1 MAVAGDQRVMSTALD
16 LARADFDSGG
26 WSRAYERFSALD
38 RDKPLGPGDLE
49 RLAVAAQLV
58 GEDEVSASSWERAH
72 LRLLEL
78 GEVARSVRCAF
89 WLASALFSR
98 GEMAR
103 GGGWIGR
110 AQRLLDDHD
119 LDCVERGFMLI
130 PRSLANLEQGNPS
143 EAHRL
148 SQEAIAVGQRFGE
161 IDLLTLGR
169 LVLGRALVEM
179 GRPAEGLPLLDE
191 AMVAVTTEEVSPI
204 VAGRAYCAMVLV
216 CQKAFDMRRAHEW
229 TAALSDWC
237 DRQPDMVPFRG
248 QCLVHR
254 SEVMQWHGE
263 WRDAL
268 SEAERARDR
277 LSDPPGQPAIGMA
290 LYQLGELYRLR
301 GDFAEAEAA
310 YREASRHGHD
320 PQPGLANLRLMQGQ
334 VDVAEASIRRVLD
347 EHGDHVTRTKVL
359 GSCVEIMLA
368 AGDVDTAAAA
378 ADELQGIAA
387 KVGAPFLLASALHA
401 RGAVSLDRGD
411 PRAALDALR
420 TACAEWAKL
429 EAPYEHARS
438 RVLAAFVYRALGDID
453 TAELEADAARRTFEQ
468 LGAAPDAAQLEAHF
482 PSALRPVAGDL
493 TARQVEVLALVAAG
507 RTNRE
512 IAEELVVSEHTV
524 RRHLQNIFAKV
535 GVRSRAAAT
544 AFAYEHRL
552 V

>member
-1 MAVAGDQRVMSTALD
+1 MSTVLD
-16 LARADFDSGG
+16 AARGDFDSGA
-26 WSRAYERFSALD
+26 WSRAYERFAAAD
-38 RDKPLGPGDLE
+38 RDEALGPDDLE
-49 RLAVAAQLV
+49 RLAVTAQLV

-72 LRLLEL
+72 LRLLQR
-78 GEVARSVRCAF
+78 GEIARAVRCAF
-89 WLASALFSR
+89 WLASGLFSR

-103 GGGWIGR
+103 AGGWMGR

-119 LDCVERGFMLI
+119 LDCAERGFMVI

-148 SQEAIAVGQRFGE
+148 SQEAIAIGQRFGE
-161 IDLLTLGR
+161 VDLLTLGR
-169 LVLGRALVEM
+169 LLLGRALVEM

-204 VAGRAYCAMVLV
+204 VAGLAYCVMVLV
-216 CQKAFDMRRAHEW
+216 CQKAFDFRRAHEW
-229 TAALSDWC
+229 TAALSEWC
-237 DRQPDMVPFRG
+237 ARQPDMVPFRG

-263 WRDAL
+263 WLDAL
-268 SEAERARDR
+268 NEARRARDR

-310 YREASRHGHD
+310 YKEASSHGHN

-334 VDVAEASIRRVLD
+334 VDVAEASIRAVLD
-347 EHGDHVTRTKVL
+347 DHGDYVTRTRVL

-368 AGDVDTAAAA
+368 AGDADTAAAA
-378 ADELQGIAA
+378 ADELEGIAA
-387 KVGAPFLLASALHA
+387 EVGAPFLLASALRG
-401 RGAVSLDRGD
+401 RGAVSLCRGD
-411 PRAALDALR
+411 FHAALHAVR
-420 TACAEWAKL
+420 AACAEWKKL

-438 RVLAAFVYRALGDID
+438 RVLAALASRALGDID
-453 TAELEADAARRTFEQ
+453 TAELEADAARRTFER
-468 LGAAPDAAQLEAHF
+468 LGAAPDAAHVEEQF
-482 PSALRPVAGDL
+482 PSSLRPVAGDL

-512 IAEELVVSEHTV
+512 IAAELVVSEHTV

-535 GVRSRAAAT
+535 DVRSRAAAT
-544 AFAYEHRL
+544 AFAYQHGL

>member
-1 MAVAGDQRVMSTALD
+1 MGTVLD
-16 LARADFDSGG
+16 AARADFDSGV
-26 WSRAYERFSALD
+26 WSGAYARFSAVD
-38 RDKPLGPGDLE
+38 RDEPLGPGDLE
-49 RLAVAAQLV
+49 HLAVAAQLV
-58 GEDEVSASSWERAH
+58 GEDEVSATSWERAH

-78 GEVARSVRCAF
+78 GEVARAVRCAF
-89 WLASALFSR
+89 WLASGLFSR

-110 AQRLLDDHD
+110 AQRLLDEHD
-119 LDCVERGFMLI
+119 LDCVERGFMLV
-130 PRSLANLEQGNPS
+130 PQALANLEKGNPS

-148 SQEAIAVGQRFGE
+148 SHEAIAVGQRFAE

-169 LVLGRALVEM
+169 LLQGRALVEM

-216 CQKAFDMRRAHEW
+216 CRKACDLRRAHEW
-229 TAALSDWC
+229 TAALSQWC

-254 SEVMQWHGE
+254 SEVMQSHGE
-263 WRDAL
+263 WPDAL

-277 LSDPPGQPAIGMA
+277 LSDPPGQPAMGMA

-301 GDFAEAEAA
+301 GDFAEAHAA
-310 YREASRHGHD
+310 YREASGYGHD
-320 PQPGLANLRLMQGQ
+320 PQPGLANLRLMQGE
-334 VDVAEASIRRVLD
+334 VDAAEASIRRVLD
-347 EHGDHVTRTKVL
+347 EHGDFVTRTKVL

-378 ADELQGIAA
+378 ADELDEIAA
-387 KVGAPFLLASALHA
+387 VAGAPFLRASALHG
-401 RGAVSLDRGD
+401 RGAVSLKRGD

-420 TACAEWAKL
+420 AACAEWAKL

-438 RVLAAFVYRALGDID
+438 RVLAALAYRALGDTD
-453 TAELEADAARRTFEQ
+453 TAELEAGAARRTFEQ
-468 LGAAPDAAQLEAHF
+468 LGAAPDATQLEAQF

-493 TARQVEVLALVAAG
+493 TARQVEVLGLVARG

-512 IAEELVVSEHTV
+512 IAEDLVVSEHTV
-524 RRHLQNIFAKV
+524 RRHLQNIFVKL
-535 GVRSRAAAT
+535 GVTSRTAAT
-544 AFAYEHRL
+544 AFAFEHGL

>member
-1 MAVAGDQRVMSTALD
+1 MSSALAD
-16 LARADFDSGG
+16 AARADFDNGV
-26 WSRAYERFSALD
+26 WSAAYQRFSAAD
-38 RDKPLGPGDLE
+38 RDDPLGPDDVE

-58 GEDEVSASSWERAH
+58 GEDEISASCWERAH
-72 LRLLEL
+72 LRLLER
-78 GEVARSVRCAF
+78 GEVARAVRCAF
-89 WLASALFSR
+89 WLASGLFSR
-98 GEMAR
+98 GETAR
-103 GGGWIGR
+103 GGGWVGR
-110 AQRLLDDHD
+110 AQRLLEDHD

-130 PRSLANLEQGNPS
+130 PRSLANLEQGNPR
-143 EAHRL
+143 EALRL
-148 SQEAIAVGQRFGE
+148 AQEAIALGQRFGE

-169 LVLGRALVEM
+169 LVQGRALVEM

-216 CQKAFDMRRAHEW
+216 CQKAFDLRRAHEW

-237 DRQPDMVPFRG
+237 DRQPDMMPFRG

-268 SEAERARDR
+268 TEAERARDR

-310 YREASRHGHD
+310 YREANRHGHE

-334 VDVAEASIRRVLD
+334 IDAAEASIRRVLD
-347 EHGDHVTRTKVL
+347 EHGDHVTRTKAL
-359 GSCVEIMLA
+359 GSCVDIMLA
-368 AGDVDTAAAA
+368 AGDTDTAAAA
-378 ADELQGIAA
+378 ADELNGIAA
-387 KVGAPFLLASALHA
+387 EVDAPFLLATAMRAS
-401 RGAVSLDRGD
+401 GAVCLARGD
-411 PRAALDALR
+411 PRGALDALR
-420 TACAEWAKL
+420 PACVEWAKL

-438 RVLAAFVYRALGDID
+438 GALAALAYRALGDLD

-468 LGAAPDAAQLEAHF
+468 LGALPDAAQLDALF
-482 PSALRPVAGDL
+482 PAAPRTGAGGL
-493 TARQVEVLALVAAG
+493 TSRQIQVLALVATG

-535 GVRSRAAAT
+535 GVTSRTAAT
-544 AFAYEHRL
+544 AFAYKHRL

>member
-1 MAVAGDQRVMSTALD
+1 MRTLLD
-16 LARADFDSGG
+16 SARADFDSGV
-26 WSRAYERFSALD
+26 WSGAYQRFSAAD
-38 RDKPLGPGDLE
+38 RDDPLGPDDLE
-49 RLAVAAQLV
+49 HLAVAAQLV
-58 GEDEVSASSWERAH
+58 GEDEISASCWERAH
-72 LRLLEL
+72 LQLLER
-78 GEVARSVRCAF
+78 GKVARAVRCAF
-89 WLASALFSR
+89 WLASGLFSR
-98 GEMAR
+98 GETAR
-103 GGGWIGR
+103 GGGWVGR
-110 AQRLLDDHD
+110 AQRLLEDHD

-130 PRSLANLEQGNPS
+130 PRSLANLAQGDPS

-148 SQEAIAVGQRFGE
+148 SHEAIAIGQRFGE

-169 LVLGRALVEM
+169 LVQGRALVEM
-179 GRPAEGLPLLDE
+179 GHPAEGLPLLDE

-216 CQKAFDMRRAHEW
+216 CQKAFDLRRAHEW

-263 WRDAL
+263 WLDAL
-268 SEAERARDR
+268 TEAERARDR
-277 LSDPPGQPAIGMA
+277 LSDPPGQPATGMA

-301 GDFAEAEAA
+301 GDFADAEAA
-310 YREASRHGHD
+310 YREASRHGHE
-320 PQPGLANLRLMQGQ
+320 PQPGLANLRLVQGQ
-334 VDVAEASIRRVLD
+334 VDAAEASIRLVLD

-359 GSCVEIMLA
+359 GSCVEIMIA
-368 AGDVDTAAAA
+368 AGDIDTAAAA
-378 ADELQGIAA
+378 ADELNGIATA
-387 KVGAPFLLASALHA
+387 VGAPFLLATAMRAS
-401 RGAVSLDRGD
+401 GAVSLERGD
-411 PRAALDALR
+411 PRAALHALR
-420 TACAEWAKL
+420 TACAEWAEL

-438 RVLAAFVYRALGDID
+438 RVLAALAYRALGDVD

-468 LGAAPDAAQLEAHF
+468 LGAKPDAAQLREHF
-482 PSALRPVAGDL
+482 PAAPRRPAGGL
-493 TARQVEVLALVAAG
+493 TSRQVEVLALVATG

-535 GVRSRAAAT
+535 GITSRAAAT
-544 AFAYEHRL
+544 AFAYEHEL